1 MLESCSVCGSEA
13 AGKRPG
19 GGALSS
25 SAGAADGGWPL
36 DAIERDSFD
45 SSDTQDPHESTT
57 NSITVRPFYLGRD
70 RLQACNMCATR
81 IPSGEIASE
90 WRMTRSG

>member
-70 RLQACNMCATR
+70 RLQASPPIGAGASRAR
-81 IPSGEIASE
+81 IEIP
-90 WRMTRSG
+90 RI